1 MRLIA
6 TIRDPAVIRRI
17 LAHLGFARPGQSPG
31 PAPPEPSAAAHW
43 PRRFEARQ
51 QPPCLRSHPGAET
64 RQQAWS
70 ALSVCRCC
78 W

>member
-31 PAPPEPSAAAHW
+31 PAPPEPSAAAH
-43 PRRFEARQ
+43 
-51 QPPCLRSHPGAET
+51 
-64 RQQAWS
+64 
-70 ALSVCRCC
+70 
-78 W
+78 